1 MRAPRRVD
9 VARFALGIGALAFPR
24 SVMQLG
30 NGRQSEGLRRAI
42 QVLGARH
49 VVQSLSGCVLDR
61 RVASDLGVGIDLT
74 HAVSMV
80 AVAGWVPEHH
90 RLALASAGAALACAL
105 ADLRDLDR

>member
-1 MRAPRRVD
+1 M
-9 VARFALGIGALAFPR
+9 
-24 SVMQLG
+24 
-30 NGRQSEGLRRAI
+30 
-42 QVLGARH
+42 
-49 VVQSLSGCVLDR
+49 
-61 RVASDLGVGIDLT
+61 ASDLGVGIDLT